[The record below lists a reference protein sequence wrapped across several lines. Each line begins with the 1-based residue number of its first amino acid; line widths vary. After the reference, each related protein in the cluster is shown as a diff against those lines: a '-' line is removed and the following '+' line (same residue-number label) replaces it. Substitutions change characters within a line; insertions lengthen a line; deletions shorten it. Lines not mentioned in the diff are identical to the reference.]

1 MTAILWNGTLKTVGE
16 LFRSGRSIC
25 RTGNEPLRP
34 EVNAGRQNSSVA
46 NREPMHNLTATR
58 EVNLKSSRR
67 NAAVD
72 DIRSAA
78 FRPQRHIGHSAKR
91 SRERN

>member
-34 EVNAGRQNSSVA
+34 EVNAGRQNSSGA
-46 NREPMHNLTATR
+46 DCYKIDIAAAA
-58 EVNLKSSRR
+58 EVVKKSGR
-67 NAAVD
+67 
-72 DIRSAA
+72 
-78 FRPQRHIGHSAKR
+78 
-91 SRERN
+91 